1 MANSSPLL
9 LLFFHRASPKFL
21 KERSTIWLRLLHD
34 SSKLALQYLISGSF
48 LSHKR
53 HEKERQKTRKRTAQ
67 LREAKTEASPEKA
80 KETGILQTL
89 KTSEKREPKE
99 AERKMISSFA
109 QVPIFL
115 RPGNIHVPVIFE
127 WSTSSLETT
136 KAANNCVTDSSS
148 CSIQGERDWEG
159 PMPPVAIRFGYCS
172 IHRERVREGLLPQNM
187 SLLQKYCVLLFF
199 PRLPLARSIFFSTRK
214 R

>member
-9 LLFFHRASPKFL
+9 LVFFHRASPKFL

-34 SSKLALQYLISGSF
+34 SPKLALHYLIPGSF

-53 HEKERQKTRKRTAQ
+53 HEKEQQKTRKRTAQ
-67 LREAKTEASPEKA
+67 LREATHNVSEFGEGQREKH
-80 KETGILQTL
+80 TGILQTL
-89 KTSEKREPKE
+89 KTSQKRDPKE
-99 AERKMISSFA
+99 AEKRMISSFA

-136 KAANNCVTDSSS
+136 KAANNCVTDSALVPSMGN
-148 CSIQGERDWEG
+148 SIGNEKCHQ
-159 PMPPVAIRFGYCS
+159 
-172 IHRERVREGLLPQNM
+172 LLPGSATVPFIGNVFGKDPCHKTCLYYK
-187 SLLQKYCVLLFF
+187 STACFF
-199 PRLPLARSIFFSTRK
+199 FFLVCPWPDLS
-214 R
+214 